1 MAEVTEH
8 HGEEERERGDGVQ
21 SRIDFAVVGQSV
33 SVDHGLEALGELVG
47 AEVGRMLLLGGQT
60 VQDRSEG

>member
-47 AEVGRMLLLGGQT
+47 AEVGRRCLFSVHT
-60 VQDRSEG
+60 VQDRSKR